1 MGTFDS
7 SISKAVEGP
16 QRANDAAGNLPDLGK
31 LTAAENKIAASAQS
45 SPLLQH
51 LEIGGLT
58 TAAGGA
64 AGGVLGSAYGALGE
78 AAVQVYKYP
87 LAAGIGAMGGSRMAA
102 DLLRIESNYLS
113 TASHYGVRGLAIGLG
128 LGAAAFTAYE
138 VKNYFEK

>member
-1 MGTFDS
+1 MAAFDS
-7 SISKAVEGP
+7 SFSRSSEGP
-16 QRANDAAGNLPDLGK
+16 QRANDAVGNLPDLGK

-64 AGGVLGSAYGALGE
+64 AGGLLGSAYGALGE

-87 LAAGIGAMGGSRMAA
+87 LAAGIGAIGGSKMAA
-102 DLLRIESNYLS
+102 DLLRMESNYIS
-113 TASHYGVRGLAIGLG
+113 TASHYGMRGLAIGAG
-128 LGAAAFTAYE
+128 LGAAAFAAYE